1 MIVALIEEAV
11 DSGARRAPACAVV
24 GLSVRTVERW
34 RGLHPQDAR
43 QGPNTMPANALT
55 ATERAD
61 VLALVNR
68 PAYRDTSPHQIVPH
82 LADTGVYVASES
94 TMYRLLRE
102 ARQLAHRGRAQAP
115 VRREVPAHHAT
126 GPQQVWSWDI
136 TYLQSPVRGVFWYLY
151 LMMDIWSRRIM
162 GWAVHPTQS
171 DAHAATLFTTVC
183 QAHAVSTAGLVL
195 HADNGGPTKG
205 ATMLATLERLGVIPS
220 FSRPRVSDDNP
231 YSEALFRTLKYC
243 PAFPAQP
250 FVDLDAARAWV
261 MAFVAWYNHH
271 HQHSAIQFV
280 TPDDRHTGRD
290 IAMLAQRDLV
300 YQAARATHPERWRG
314 TTRNWSRTTTVY
326 LNDARSAT
334 ADVVTG

>member
-11 DSGARRAPACAVV
+11 DHGARRARACAVV

-34 RGLHPQDAR
+34 RGAHPQDAR
-43 QGPNTMPANALT
+43 HGPRATPANALSS
-55 ATERAD
+55 TERAD
-61 VLALVNR
+61 VLALVNS
-68 PAYRDTSPHQIVPH
+68 PAYRDASPHQIVPQ
-82 LADTGVYVASES
+82 LADAGVYVASES

-102 ARQLAHRGRAQAP
+102 AHQLTHRGRAQAS
-115 VRREVPAHHAT
+115 VRRDVPAHHAT
-126 GPQQVWSWDI
+126 GPSQVWSWDI
-136 TYLQSPVRGVFWYLY
+136 TYLKSPVRGVFWYLY
-151 LMMDIWSRRIM
+151 VMMDIWSRRIM

-171 DAHAATLFTTVC
+171 DAHAATLFTTAC
-183 QAHAVSTAGLVL
+183 HAHAVTTTGLVL
-195 HADNGGPTKG
+195 HADNGGPMKG

-243 PAFPAQP
+243 PAFPTQP

-261 MAFVAWYNHH
+261 AAFVTWYNHQ

-290 IAMLAQRDLV
+290 IAILQQRAAV
-300 YQAARATHPERWRG
+300 YQAAREHRPERWRG
-314 TTRNWSRTTTVY
+314 TTRAWSRPTTVY

-334 ADVVTG
+334 AMVVTG